1 MWVQS
6 RLKVDLHAIDTH
18 LVHSVTGTT
27 IIAMM
32 VGVNLR
38 PYDAKALISSYK
50 QKS

>member
-1 MWVQS
+1 MIHTV
-6 RLKVDLHAIDTH
+6 I
-18 LVHSVTGTT
+18 GTT

-32 VGVNLR
+32 TGVNLR